1 MLKIK
6 MEKQKDLQNE
16 LLNTISELLDD
27 SNINSVLILVRKT
40 ARFLIGNNL
49 NTGENER
56 LNINEFIFENN
67 LYHSFFSGIMG
78 YFTLLDQLGCIFY
91 AKQPIRNVLKKYS
104 GIPKKEQE
112 ALVGLRNC
120 LAHNYGL
127 ANKYYNF
134 SLVDNNENERRVV
147 ELAKAKKIQGDYS
160 NKDDY
165 YTSIYIHNFT
175 SLVEDIFHKIKEDFS
190 NNKLKPVIKNV
201 SELRARFTIKQ

>member
-1 MLKIK
+1 
-6 MEKQKDLQNE
+6 MEKQKHSQNDL
-16 LLNTISELLDD
+16 LSTISELLDD
-27 SNINSVLILVRKT
+27 SNKNSVLILVRKT
-40 ARFLIGNNL
+40 ARFLTGNNL

-78 YFTLLDQLGCIFY
+78 YFTLLDQLGCIFFE
-91 AKQPIRNVLKKYS
+91 KQPIRNVLKKYS
-104 GIPKKEQE
+104 GIPEKEQE
-112 ALVGLRNC
+112 VLVGLRNC

-134 SLVDNNENERRVV
+134 SLVNNDENERRVV
-147 ELAKAKKIQGDYS
+147 ELAKTKKIQGDYS
-160 NKDDY
+160 DKDDY

-175 SLVEDIFHKIKEDFS
+175 SLVEDIFRKIKEDFS
-190 NNKLKPVIKNV
+190 NNNLKPFITNV

>member
-1 MLKIK
+1 

-27 SNINSVLILVRKT
+27 RNINSVLILVRKT

-78 YFTLLDQLGCIFY
+78 YFTLLDQLGCIFGQ
-91 AKQPIRNVLKKYS
+91 KQPIRNVLKKYS

-134 SLVDNNENERRVV
+134 SLVDNNESERRVV
-147 ELAKAKKIQGDYS
+147 ELAKTKKIQGDYS
-160 NKDDY
+160 NKDNY

>member
-1 MLKIK
+1 
-6 MEKQKDLQNE
+6 MEKQKHLQNE

-27 SNINSVLILVRKT
+27 SNINSVLILVRRT

-49 NTGENER
+49 ETGENKR

-78 YFTLLDQLGCIFY
+78 YFTLLDQLGCIFFE
-91 AKQPIRNVLKKYS
+91 KQPIRNVLKKYS

-134 SLVDNNENERRVV
+134 SLVDNNEYERRVV
-147 ELAKAKKIQGDYS
+147 ELAKTKKIQGDYS

-175 SLVEDIFHKIKEDFS
+175 SLVENIFHKIKEDFS

>member
-1 MLKIK
+1 

-147 ELAKAKKIQGDYS
+147 ELAKTKKIQGDYS

-175 SLVEDIFHKIKEDFS
+175 SLAEDIFCKMKEDFS
-190 NNKLKPVIKNV
+190 NNKLRPFINNI
-201 SELRARFTIKQ
+201 SELRARFTIKY

>member
-1 MLKIK
+1 
-6 MEKQKDLQNE
+6 MEKQKHLQNE

-27 SNINSVLILVRKT
+27 SNINSVLILVRRT

-49 NTGENER
+49 EAGENKR

-91 AKQPIRNVLKKYS
+91 EKQPIRNVLKKYS

-127 ANKYYNF
+127 ANKFYNF
-134 SLVDNNENERRVV
+134 SLVDNIENEKRVV
-147 ELAKAKKIQGDYS
+147 ELPKVKKTQGDYS
-160 NKDDY
+160 SKEEY
-165 YTSIYIHNFT
+165 YTNVYIHNFT
-175 SLVEDIFHKIKEDFS
+175 SLAEDIFRKMKEDFS
-190 NNKLKPVIKNV
+190 NNKLRPFITNI
-201 SELRARFTIKQ
+201 SELRARFTIKY

>member
-1 MLKIK
+1 
-6 MEKQKDLQNE
+6 MEKQKELQNE

-49 NTGENER
+49 NTGENEH

-78 YFTLLDQLGCIFY
+78 YFTLLDQLGCIFFE
-91 AKQPIRNVLKKYS
+91 KQPIRNVLKKYS

-127 ANKYYNF
+127 ANKYHNF

-147 ELAKAKKIQGDYS
+147 ELAKTKKIQGDYS

-165 YTSIYIHNFT
+165 YTGIYIHNFT
-175 SLVEDIFHKIKEDFS
+175 SLVEDIFRKIKEDFS
-190 NNKLKPVIKNV
+190 NNNLEPSITNV

>member
-1 MLKIK
+1 

-78 YFTLLDQLGCIFY
+78 YFTLLDQFRMYFL
-91 AKQPIRNVLKKYS
+91 
-104 GIPKKEQE
+104 
-112 ALVGLRNC
+112 
-120 LAHNYGL
+120 
-127 ANKYYNF
+127 
-134 SLVDNNENERRVV
+134 
-147 ELAKAKKIQGDYS
+147 
-160 NKDDY
+160 
-165 YTSIYIHNFT
+165 
-175 SLVEDIFHKIKEDFS
+175 
-190 NNKLKPVIKNV
+190 
-201 SELRARFTIKQ
+201 

>member
-1 MLKIK
+1 
-6 MEKQKDLQNE
+6 MEKQKHLQNE

-27 SNINSVLILVRKT
+27 SNINSVLILVRRT

-49 NTGENER
+49 ETGENKR

-78 YFTLLDQLGCIFY
+78 YFTLLDQLGCIFEE
-91 AKQPIRNVLKKYS
+91 KQPIRNVLKKYS

-134 SLVDNNENERRVV
+134 SLVDNNESERRVV
-147 ELAKAKKIQGDYS
+147 ELAKTKKIQGDYS
-160 NKDDY
+160 NKDNY

>member
-1 MLKIK
+1 

-91 AKQPIRNVLKKYS
+91 EKQPIRNVLKKYS

-147 ELAKAKKIQGDYS
+147 ELAKTKKIQGDYS

-175 SLVEDIFHKIKEDFS
+175 SLVEDIFCKMKEDFS
-190 NNKLKPVIKNV
+190 NNKLRPFINNI
-201 SELRARFTIKQ
+201 SELRARFTIKH

>member
-1 MLKIK
+1 MK
-6 MEKQKDLQNE
+6 KQKDLQNE

-27 SNINSVLILVRKT
+27 NNINSVLILVRKT

-56 LNINEFIFENN
+56 LNINKFIFENN

-104 GIPKKEQE
+104 GIAKKEQE

-127 ANKYYNF
+127 ANEYYNF
-134 SLVDNNENERRVV
+134 LLVDNNENERRVV
-147 ELAKAKKIQGDYS
+147 ELAKTKKIQGDYS

-165 YTSIYIHNFT
+165 YTSIYIHNFS

-190 NNKLKPVIKNV
+190 NNKLKPFIKNV
-201 SELRARFTIKQ
+201 SELKARFTIKQ

>member
-1 MLKIK
+1 

-78 YFTLLDQLGCIFY
+78 YFTLLDQLGCIFFE
-91 AKQPIRNVLKKYS
+91 KQPIRNVLKKYS

-134 SLVDNNENERRVV
+134 SLVDNNEYERRVV
-147 ELAKAKKIQGDYS
+147 ELAKTKKIQGDYS

-175 SLVEDIFHKIKEDFS
+175 SLVENIFHKIKEDFS

>member
-1 MLKIK
+1 

-27 SNINSVLILVRKT
+27 NNINSVLILVRKT

-49 NTGENER
+49 NTGENEH
-56 LNINEFIFENN
+56 LNINKFIFENN

-127 ANKYYNF
+127 ANEYYNF
-134 SLVDNNENERRVV
+134 LLVDNNENERRVV
-147 ELAKAKKIQGDYS
+147 ELAKTKKIQGDYS

-175 SLVEDIFHKIKEDFS
+175 SLVENIFHKIKEDFS

>member
-1 MLKIK
+1 
-6 MEKQKDLQNE
+6 MEKQKHLQNE

-49 NTGENER
+49 NTGENEH

-78 YFTLLDQLGCIFY
+78 YFTLLDQLGCIFFE
-91 AKQPIRNVLKKYS
+91 KQPIRNVLKKYS

-127 ANKYYNF
+127 ANKYHNF

-147 ELAKAKKIQGDYS
+147 ELAKTKKIQGDYS

-175 SLVEDIFHKIKEDFS
+175 SLVENTFYKIKEDFS

>member
-1 MLKIK
+1 

-16 LLNTISELLDD
+16 LLNTISQLLDD

-91 AKQPIRNVLKKYS
+91 QKQPIRNVLKKYS

-127 ANKYYNF
+127 ANEYYNF
-134 SLVDNNENERRVV
+134 LLVDNNENERRVV
-147 ELAKAKKIQGDYS
+147 ELAKTKKIQGDYS

-165 YTSIYIHNFT
+165 YTSIYIHNFS

-190 NNKLKPVIKNV
+190 NNKLKPFIKNV
-201 SELRARFTIKQ
+201 SELKARFTIKQ

>member
-1 MLKIK
+1 

-78 YFTLLDQLGCIFY
+78 YFTLLDQLGCIFFE
-91 AKQPIRNVLKKYS
+91 KQPIRNVLKKYS

-134 SLVDNNENERRVV
+134 SLVDNNESERRVV
-147 ELAKAKKIQGDYS
+147 ELAKTKKIQGDYS

>member
-1 MLKIK
+1 MKK
-6 MEKQKDLQNE
+6 HKHLQNE

-49 NTGENER
+49 NTGENEH

-67 LYHSFFSGIMG
+67 LYYSFFSGIMG
-78 YFTLLDQLGCIFY
+78 YFTLLDQLGCIFFE
-91 AKQPIRNVLKKYS
+91 KQPIRNVLKKYS

-147 ELAKAKKIQGDYS
+147 ELAKTKKIQGDYS

-175 SLVEDIFHKIKEDFS
+175 SLVEDIFRKIKEDFS
-190 NNKLKPVIKNV
+190 NNNLEPFITNI

>member
-1 MLKIK
+1 

-49 NTGENER
+49 NTGENEH

-78 YFTLLDQLGCIFY
+78 YFTLLDQLGCILRQ
-91 AKQPIRNVLKKYS
+91 KQPIRNVLKKYS

-147 ELAKAKKIQGDYS
+147 ELAKTKKIQGDYS

-175 SLVEDIFHKIKEDFS
+175 SLVEDIFRKIKEDFS
-190 NNKLKPVIKNV
+190 NNNLEPSITNV

>member
-1 MLKIK
+1 

-27 SNINSVLILVRKT
+27 NNINSVLILVRKT

-56 LNINEFIFENN
+56 LNINKFIFENN

-78 YFTLLDQLGCIFY
+78 YFTLLDQLGCIFFE
-91 AKQPIRNVLKKYS
+91 KQPIRNVLKKYS

-147 ELAKAKKIQGDYS
+147 ELAKTKKIQGDYS

-175 SLVEDIFHKIKEDFS
+175 SLVEDIFRKMKKDFS
-190 NNKLKPVIKNV
+190 NNKLRPFITNI
-201 SELRARFTIKQ
+201 SELRARFTIKY

>member
-1 MLKIK
+1 

-78 YFTLLDQLGCIFY
+78 YFTLLDQLGCIFFE
-91 AKQPIRNVLKKYS
+91 KQPIRNVLKKYS

-127 ANKYYNF
+127 ANKFYNF

-147 ELAKAKKIQGDYS
+147 ELAKTKKIQGDYS

-175 SLVEDIFHKIKEDFS
+175 SLVEDIFRKIKEDFF
-190 NNKLKPVIKNV
+190 NNNLEPSITNV

>member
-1 MLKIK
+1 

-147 ELAKAKKIQGDYS
+147 ELAKTKKIQGDYS

-165 YTSIYIHNFT
+165 QTSIYIHNFT
-175 SLVEDIFHKIKEDFS
+175 SLVENIFHKIKEDFS

>member
-1 MLKIK
+1 

-49 NTGENER
+49 NTGENES

-78 YFTLLDQLGCIFY
+78 YFTLLDQLGCIFFE
-91 AKQPIRNVLKKYS
+91 KQPIRNVLKEYS
-104 GIPKKEQE
+104 GIPDEEERE

-127 ANKYYNF
+127 ANEYYNF
-134 SLVDNNENERRVV
+134 LLVDNNENERRVV
-147 ELAKAKKIQGDYS
+147 ELAKTKKIQGDYS

-165 YTSIYIHNFT
+165 YTSIYIHNFS

-190 NNKLKPVIKNV
+190 NNKLKPFIKNV
-201 SELRARFTIKQ
+201 SELKARFTIKQ

>member
-1 MLKIK
+1 

-27 SNINSVLILVRKT
+27 NNINSVLILVRKT

-78 YFTLLDQLGCIFY
+78 YFTLLDQLGCIFEE
-91 AKQPIRNVLKKYS
+91 KQPIRNVLKKYS

-134 SLVDNNENERRVV
+134 SLVDNNESERRVV
-147 ELAKAKKIQGDYS
+147 ELAKTKKIQGDYS
-160 NKDDY
+160 NKDNY

>member
-1 MLKIK
+1 

-49 NTGENER
+49 NTGENEH

-78 YFTLLDQLGCIFY
+78 YFTLLDQLGCIFFE
-91 AKQPIRNVLKKYS
+91 KQPIRNVLKKYS
-104 GIPKKEQE
+104 GIPKKELE

-147 ELAKAKKIQGDYS
+147 ELAKTKKIQGDYS

-175 SLVEDIFHKIKEDFS
+175 SLVENIFHKIKEDFS

>member
-1 MLKIK
+1 

-49 NTGENER
+49 NTGENEH

-78 YFTLLDQLGCIFY
+78 YFTLLDQLGCIFFE
-91 AKQPIRNVLKKYS
+91 KQAIRNVLKKYS

-127 ANKYYNF
+127 ANKYHNF

-147 ELAKAKKIQGDYS
+147 ELARTKKIQGDYS

-175 SLVEDIFHKIKEDFS
+175 SLVEDIFRKIKEDFS
-190 NNKLKPVIKNV
+190 NNNLEPSITNV

>member
-1 MLKIK
+1 

-78 YFTLLDQLGCIFY
+78 YFTLLDQLGCIFFE
-91 AKQPIRNVLKKYS
+91 KQPIRNVLKKYS

-147 ELAKAKKIQGDYS
+147 ELAKTKKIQGDYS

-175 SLVEDIFHKIKEDFS
+175 SLVEDIFRKIKEDFS
-190 NNKLKPVIKNV
+190 NNNLEPSITNV

>member
-1 MLKIK
+1 

-49 NTGENER
+49 NTGENEH

-78 YFTLLDQLGCIFY
+78 YFTLLDQLGCIFCE
-91 AKQPIRNVLKKYS
+91 KQPIRNVLKKYS

-147 ELAKAKKIQGDYS
+147 ELAKTKKIQGDYS

-175 SLVEDIFHKIKEDFS
+175 SLVENIFHKIKEDFS

>member
-1 MLKIK
+1 
-6 MEKQKDLQNE
+6 MEKQKHLQNE

-49 NTGENER
+49 NTGENEH

-78 YFTLLDQLGCIFY
+78 YFTLLDQLGCIFFE
-91 AKQPIRNVLKKYS
+91 KQPIRNVLKKYS

-112 ALVGLRNC
+112 VLVGLRNC

-127 ANKYYNF
+127 ANEYYNF
-134 SLVDNNENERRVV
+134 LLVDNNENERRVV
-147 ELAKAKKIQGDYS
+147 ELAKTKKIQGDYS

-165 YTSIYIHNFT
+165 YTSIYIHNFS

-190 NNKLKPVIKNV
+190 NNKLKPFIKNV
-201 SELRARFTIKQ
+201 SELKARFTIKQ

>member
-1 MLKIK
+1 

-27 SNINSVLILVRKT
+27 NNINSVLILVRKT

-56 LNINEFIFENN
+56 LNINKFIFENN

-91 AKQPIRNVLKKYS
+91 QKQPIRYVLKKYS

-127 ANKYYNF
+127 ANEYYNF
-134 SLVDNNENERRVV
+134 LLVDNNENERRVV
-147 ELAKAKKIQGDYS
+147 ELAKTKKIQGDYS

-165 YTSIYIHNFT
+165 YTSIYIHNFS

-190 NNKLKPVIKNV
+190 NNKLKPFIKNV
-201 SELRARFTIKQ
+201 SELKARFTIKQ

>member
-1 MLKIK
+1 

-78 YFTLLDQLGCIFY
+78 YFTLLDQLY
-91 AKQPIRNVLKKYS
+91 QKQPIRNVLKKYS

-127 ANKYYNF
+127 ANKFYNF
-134 SLVDNNENERRVV
+134 SLVDNIENEKRVV
-147 ELAKAKKIQGDYS
+147 ELPKVKKTQGDYS
-160 NKDDY
+160 SKEEY
-165 YTSIYIHNFT
+165 YTNVYIHNFT
-175 SLVEDIFHKIKEDFS
+175 SLAEDIFCKIKEDFS
-190 NNKLKPVIKNV
+190 NNKLRPFINNI
-201 SELRARFTIKQ
+201 SELRARFTIKY

>member
-1 MLKIK
+1 

-49 NTGENER
+49 NTGENES

-78 YFTLLDQLGCIFY
+78 YFTLLDQLGCIFEE
-91 AKQPIRNVLKKYS
+91 KQPIRNVLKKYS

-134 SLVDNNENERRVV
+134 SLVDNNESERRVV
-147 ELAKAKKIQGDYS
+147 ELAKTKKIQGDYS
-160 NKDDY
+160 NKDNY

>member
-1 MLKIK
+1 

-49 NTGENER
+49 NTGENEH

-78 YFTLLDQLGCIFY
+78 YFTLLDQLGCIFFE
-91 AKQPIRNVLKKYS
+91 KQPIRNVLKKYS

-127 ANKYYNF
+127 ANEYYNF
-134 SLVDNNENERRVV
+134 LLVDNNENERRVV
-147 ELAKAKKIQGDYS
+147 ELAKTKKIQGDYS

-165 YTSIYIHNFT
+165 YTSIYIHNFS

-190 NNKLKPVIKNV
+190 NNKLKPFIKNV
-201 SELRARFTIKQ
+201 SELKARFTIKQ

>member
-1 MLKIK
+1 
-6 MEKQKDLQNE
+6 MEKQKHLQNE

-49 NTGENER
+49 NTGENEH

-78 YFTLLDQLGCIFY
+78 YFTLLDQLGCIFFE
-91 AKQPIRNVLKKYS
+91 KQPIHNVLKKYS

-112 ALVGLRNC
+112 VLVGLRNC

-127 ANKYYNF
+127 ANEYYNF
-134 SLVDNNENERRVV
+134 LLVDNNENERRVV
-147 ELAKAKKIQGDYS
+147 ELAKTKKIQGDYS

-165 YTSIYIHNFT
+165 YTSIYIHNFS

-190 NNKLKPVIKNV
+190 NNKLKPFIKNV
-201 SELRARFTIKQ
+201 SELKARFTIKQ

>member
-1 MLKIK
+1 

-78 YFTLLDQLGCIFY
+78 YFTLLDQLGCIFFE
-91 AKQPIRNVLKKYS
+91 KQPIRNVLKKYS

-127 ANKYYNF
+127 ANKFYNF
-134 SLVDNNENERRVV
+134 SLIDNIENEKRVV
-147 ELAKAKKIQGDYS
+147 ELPKVKKTQGDYS

-175 SLVEDIFHKIKEDFS
+175 SLVENIFHKIKEDFS

>member
-1 MLKIK
+1 

-78 YFTLLDQLGCIFY
+78 YFTLLDQLY
-91 AKQPIRNVLKKYS
+91 QKQPIRNVLKKYS

-127 ANKYYNF
+127 ANKFYNF
-134 SLVDNNENERRVV
+134 SLVDNIENEKRVV
-147 ELAKAKKIQGDYS
+147 ELPKVKKTQGNYS
-160 NKDDY
+160 SKEEY
-165 YTSIYIHNFT
+165 YTNVYIHNFT
-175 SLVEDIFHKIKEDFS
+175 SLAEDIFCKMKENFS
-190 NNKLKPVIKNV
+190 NNKLRPFINNI
-201 SELRARFTIKQ
+201 SELRARFTIKY